1 MNTKLFTI
9 RNLPLYYNHGKSARK
24 IMMNAIL
31 SMQWHKRKSI
41 HDNVQNVMEC
51 RLASIEPIA
60 VGKED
65 RFRISYG
72 YYRDKST
79 GNVDIDGFAYLGKV
93 INDSIANKLGINDS
107 IHRIIETRYCY
118 LGQRDKEEL
127 IVQVEKVD
135 SIVVEKKI
143 ENSNETDKKYIIIG
157 FRYPDSKDWLDC
169 IDTKTG
175 GKCVV
180 HKDLL

>member
-1 MNTKLFTI
+1 MTTKLFTI
-9 RNLPLYYNHGKSARK
+9 TNLPLYYQHGKSARK

-31 SMQWHKRKSI
+31 SMQWHKRKTI
-41 HDNVQNVMEC
+41 HDNVQNAMEC
-51 RLASIEPIA
+51 RLASIDPIA

-93 INDSIANKLGINDS
+93 INDSIAKKLGINDS

-127 IVQVEKVD
+127 IVQVENVD

-143 ENSNETDKKYIIIG
+143 EVINDG
-157 FRYPDSKDWLDC
+157 MD
-169 IDTKTG
+169 
-175 GKCVV
+175 
-180 HKDLL
+180 